1 MKQPNPY
8 IISLC
13 AQIEVK
19 LGSKI
24 KNINSAQK
32 FSEILETEKIH
43 ISAHTVARL
52 FGIVKPFR
60 TPYNETLDSLSIYLD
75 FKNWDDFCM
84 NQTHIPF
91 DTNFFLTESSDE
103 FSLAVLQL
111 ALENEDFESLKLIF
125 EKVKTEEN
133 KFIIF
138 SAGEIIG
145 NYIRKTI
152 NKDKI
157 LKFLSESEV
166 GKMLYYECFVDE
178 DNKENYFSEALIK
191 HYLPRT
197 ISDYQK
203 LFVYAFLIGQEVY
216 KKEKKTKY
224 FENFIE
230 ITNVLSKKKCHFHL
244 ASRWFECAIL
254 HDGFSGKLHDTWE
267 THLTEILHY
276 TSKMNIYEK
285 AWVIARPLKAL
296 LHFNYKINL
305 FSHKEFNLEIDKLII
320 PSKINLH
327 SVSLYIIQLY
337 WLKKELYINSK
348 LVFNPFRIP
357 YNLFLNEQN
366 NKTAIEFGIAFL
378 FASGINK
385 KILEKNLRQYC
396 TEKGNSWIL
405 KLIETKS

>member
-8 IISLC
+8 IISIC
-13 AQIEVK
+13 SQIENK
-19 LGSKI
+19 LGFKI
-24 KNINSAQK
+24 KNISSAQK
-32 FSEILETEKIH
+32 FSETLESKKLH
-43 ISAHTVARL
+43 ISAHTIARL
-52 FGIVKPFR
+52 FGVIKPFR
-60 TPYNETLDSLSIYLD
+60 KPYTETLVILSNYLN
-75 FKNWDDFCM
+75 FKDWEDFCV
-84 NQTHIPF
+84 NQTNIPF

-111 ALENEDFESLKLIF
+111 ALENEDFESLQLIF

-133 KFIIF
+133 KFIVF

-145 NYIRKTI
+145 HYVRKTN
-152 NKDKI
+152 NKDKFFV
-157 LKFLSESEV
+157 FLSKSEV

-191 HYLPRT
+191 HYLPCT

-203 LFVYAFLIGQEVY
+203 LFVYTFLIGQEVY
-216 KKEKKTKY
+216 KNEKQSKY

-230 ITNVLSKKKCHFHL
+230 ITKFLNKKDCHFHL

-254 HDGFSGKLHDTWE
+254 YDGFSGKLQDTWE
-267 THLTEILHY
+267 THLNEILHN

-285 AWVIARPLKAL
+285 AWVIARPLKAF
-296 LHFNYKINL
+296 LHFNFTIQL
-305 FSHKEFNLEIDKLII
+305 FSHKEFNVVIDKLII
-320 PSKINLH
+320 PSKFNFH
-327 SVSLYIIQLY
+327 SVALYIIQLY
-337 WLKKELYINSK
+337 WLKKELHTNSK
-348 LVFNPFRIP
+348 VVFNPFRIP
-357 YNLFLNEQN
+357 YNLFQNEQDD
-366 NKTAIEFGIAFL
+366 KTAIEFGIAFL